1 MPIHQTAR
9 TFGARRVPTTSAASG
24 CWQLGEVTQAR
35 RDDIWPRYVDP
46 FFDDVVLILQD
57 SDTDESLVGNTVTLA
72 GSAAFSTTE
81 PKIGTHSLALSA
93 SGDALTVPAGSD
105 FAYGTGDFC
114 IESWFYQTSSIAFG
128 GHIWAQTAA
137 AQNYL
142 SVRAGYNNPMEAK
155 IDVRVNNSQLVSTTT
170 YSLNAWH
177 HVAVVRDS
185 GTVTIYLDGQASGSA
200 TLSAGLSNTTY
211 TPTVGAF
218 SHDFS
223 ITRFTGYIDALRV
236 TKAARYTSNFT
247 PLTIPYPTT

>member
-9 TFGARRVPTTSAASG
+9 TFGARRVPTATAASG

-35 RDDIWPRYVDP
+35 RADIWPTTGDR
-46 FFDDVVLILQD
+46 FFSDVVLLLQD
-57 SDTDESLVGNTVTLA
+57 AATDESSVGNTVTLS
-72 GSAAFSTTE
+72 GSAAYTTTE
-81 PKIGTHSLALSA
+81 PKVGTHSLALAA
-93 SGDALTVPAGSD
+93 SGDVLTVPAGSD

-114 IESWFYQTSSIAFG
+114 VEAWFFQTAGAAFG

-137 AQNYL
+137 GQNYFG
-142 SVRAGYNNPMEAK
+142 VRAGSGNPMENK
-155 IDVRVNNSQLVSTTT
+155 IDVRVNNSQLISTST

-200 TLSAGLSNTTY
+200 ALAATLSNTTY

-218 SHDFS
+218 SNDFS
-223 ITRFTGYIDALRV
+223 AARFNGYIDALRV
-236 TKAARYTSNFT
+236 TKAARYTANFT
-247 PLTIPYPTT
+247 PSTVEYPTS